1 MNDPYKVLGVS
12 RDASDDE
19 IKKAYYELARKYH
32 PDNYTGNPLS
42 DLVEEKMKEINEAYD
57 TIRKQRAAGGASANS
72 SYTGSQNYSG
82 ASSSPEYAAIRA
94 MINSGDFLGAES
106 RLDAIPE
113 DERGAEWN
121 FLRGCVLTQKGW
133 YFDAQKAYENACFM
147 DPNNPEYRSAL
158 NNIRNSAS
166 AYNRGYKT
174 DTFGGG
180 CSACDMCSSLLCAD
194 CLCECCGSDLISCC

>member
-12 RDASDDE
+12 RDASDEE

-32 PDNYTGNPLS
+32 PDNYSGNPLF
-42 DLVEEKMKEINEAYD
+42 DLVEEKMKEINEAYEM
-57 TIRKQRAAGGASANS
+57 IRKQRA
-72 SYTGSQNYSG
+72 SG
-82 ASSSPEYAAIRA
+82 ASSSSYDSRTYSSSSSSPIYAEIRR
-94 MINSGDFLGAES
+94 MINAGDFLGAES
-106 RLDAIPE
+106 MLDSIPE

-133 YFDAQKAYENACFM
+133 YYDAQKAFESACFM

-166 AYNRGYKT
+166 AYNRGYRT

-180 CSACDMCSSLLCAD
+180 CSACDLCTTLICAD

>member
-32 PDNYTGNPLS
+32 PDNYNDHPLS
-42 DLVEEKMKEINEAYD
+42 DLVEEKMKEVNEAYEA
-57 TIRKQRAAGGASANS
+57 IRRERASGG
-72 SYTGSQNYSG
+72 Q
-82 ASSSPEYAAIRA
+82 SSSGSGGFSTYSSVPRYADIRRL
-94 MINSGDFLGAES
+94 INAGDFITAEAMLNS
-106 RLDAIPE
+106 IPE
-113 DERGAEWN
+113 DERGAEWH

-133 YFDAQKAYENACFM
+133 YYDAQKEFENACFM
-147 DPNNPEYRSAL
+147 DPGNTEYRSAL
-158 NNIRNSAS
+158 NNIRNSAQ

-180 CSACDMCSSLLCAD
+180 CSVCDTCTALLCAD
-194 CLCECCGSDLISCC
+194 CICECCGSDLISCC